1 MSRRCGAAAEVV
13 LRYLDKAKATAVAAA
28 VSPDNYQAPEGI
40 EVRVQVVG
48 TEVRTSVRCERV
60 GSLIATLDDLLSCLG
75 AAEKVVGVV
84 S

>member
-1 MSRRCGAAAEVV
+1 MSGRCGAAAEVV
-13 LRYLDKAKATAVAAA
+13 LRYRDAETARAIAAA

-40 EVRVQVVG
+40 DAAVGVVG
-48 TEVRTSVRCERV
+48 TDVRAVVRCAMV

-75 AAEKVVGVV
+75 AAEKSLRVV